1 MTNVRNYTDEELIKA
16 AKSVNGFE
24 GIPKKDWIIFMRSN
38 EDEPN
43 KYDDKIYL
51 MKGYNCRAVS
61 SCTTN
66 TGTYGLL
73 NFKKWNSKGAA
84 IIKFDEW
91 YYDTYQY
98 GLHKGRMEALRQV
111 KPMKYYRDGNKDF
124 KSDEKGKVYEEIAY
138 TNIHFNSYTN
148 KSKLLTWIIGGWSV
162 GCMVMNEPIFYYN
175 VLMKTWK
182 GKKDL
187 ITVCCVNEKK

>member
-1 MTNVRNYTDEELIKA
+1 MTNVRNYSDADLINSA
-16 AKSVNGFE
+16 RNTNGFKE
-24 GIPKKDWIIFMRSN
+24 IPKGYWLLFVRSN

-43 KYDDKIYL
+43 KYDDKLYF
-51 MKGYNCRAVS
+51 MNGTKCRAVT

-66 TGTYGLL
+66 SGSYGLL
-73 NFKKWNSKGAA
+73 NFKKWNSKGTA

-98 GLHKGRMEALRQV
+98 GLHRGKMGALRQV
-111 KPMKYYRDGNKDF
+111 KAMKYYRDGNKDL

-162 GCMVMNEPIFYYN
+162 GCMVMNDAFFYWN
-175 VLMKTWK
+175 ILIPAFK

-187 ITVCCVNEKK
+187 ISVCCIKEN